1 MNIQELGTIAQ
12 YNLPIKMFVMN
23 NSSLG
28 MISKTQIESYSK
40 KYQSDM
46 LNPDFTQIARAY
58 GILGYK
64 ISTKNQLEK
73 ALSEIFVCKKPV
85 LLDITTVL

>member
-1 MNIQELGTIAQ
+1 
-12 YNLPIKMFVMN
+12 
-23 NSSLG
+23 
-28 MISKTQIESYSK
+28 
-40 KYQSDM
+40 M